1 LTSLQ
6 RDHVPSARPIA
17 AKEIPL
23 VNRTEEMNVLKE
35 AVYRTVHGEGGLVFI
50 HGEAGIG
57 KTRLVRELGAYA
69 RSRGVQVLYGRCP
82 ALFRMDGVPPY
93 ILWKEVIKDYLE
105 TCTPEQLY
113 RVVGYY
119 PAEVAK
125 LVPEIS
131 QKLRSIPQSFPI
143 SPEQEQNRLFEAVS
157 QLITNI
163 SRETPLLVVLDDLQW
178 TDPSSLLL
186 LHYLACG
193 VQKTP
198 LLLLGAYRSTDIDA
212 KHPLTPVLAELN
224 RERLPQ
230 SMQLKR
236 MTLSDVSEIIRNILE
251 QDDVPTK
258 FCELVYE
265 KTKGNPFF
273 AEEVIRSL
281 TEEEAIYREGNK
293 WVFKEISN
301 IEFPDSV
308 RNVVK
313 ARLSRLDEECQEV
326 LTLASFVGNDFT
338 LEAMCALTGIEENKL
353 LELMDKML
361 KTGLIKER
369 KIRGEGVC
377 SFADILVRD
386 VVYEE
391 VSLLKREKLHGTV
404 GDALEKVY
412 AEKIDEH
419 FGELAHHFLESGNR
433 EKALGYFLKASER
446 AQNVYAHD
454 EAFSYL
460 QHALELLEEKN
471 GDVEEKARVTE
482 KLGHI
487 KEWTGEAEAS
497 VDYWNRSLALWN
509 QLKNKKNTAK
519 LHVRIAHVLW
529 DDIGDKQKA
538 SEHHKMALEILENE
552 PESAELANL
561 YEDISYMLWRTGEL
575 AKAYPLAKKAL
586 ELAER
591 LKVPEV
597 VARCYNNLGFIT
609 EVTSADLESALRLN
623 EKGLKIALEN
633 NCIEQALM
641 LYMHVA
647 GSWSNM
653 GKFQKAHETNNEG
666 YELARKVGNQYPI
679 IYFRDSLAQD
689 YINMGEMQ
697 KAKSMYED
705 NLTLAKRNKN
715 PSNLADALIA
725 LGGYYFVL
733 GEWDKSLQLLTE
745 TGEIFKNVVN
755 YQALPYVNLMIGRI
769 FLEKGDYAKAE
780 KHLID
785 CDSAYE
791 EAGDELKRHLL
802 SSPWLSA
809 LYLKKREIEKAEVL
823 IAETHEYAT
832 RTKST
837 YLIAY
842 AEMFKAMLSR
852 EQKNWEQSIEYFK
865 RSLAG
870 LTSLDGQKWQLI
882 DFAYLL
888 YEYGLTYLA
897 RNEKSAREE
906 AHSLL
911 SQALEIYERVGA
923 QRKIEEIKSI
933 IGAQTR
939 REIAGTELVEGVLS
953 SRVATGHVDLDK
965 LLCGGLRSGS
975 AVVLTSPSCNERDS
989 LVKSFLE
996 TGAKK
1001 GEVTFYV
1008 TTDPGMAKPLAEF
1021 QSSFCLFVCNP
1032 QADAIIEDSP
1042 NVVKL
1047 KGVENLT
1054 DISIALTSAMRKL
1067 DPSVKGP
1074 RRACIDIV
1082 SDALL
1087 QHHAVQTRKWLAA
1100 LTAEL
1105 KSMGFTTLAVVDP
1118 RMHPPEE
1125 LYAILGLFEGEI
1137 DIRERETEK
1146 GTARFLKI
1154 RRMSGQE
1161 FLEDE
1166 LLLKK
1171 GELQKKE

>member
-1 LTSLQ
+1 
-6 RDHVPSARPIA
+6 
-17 AKEIPL
+17 
-23 VNRTEEMNVLKE
+23 MNILKE
-35 AVYRTVHGEGGLVFI
+35 AVYGAVHGEGGLVFI

-157 QLITNI
+157 QFITNI

-313 ARLSRLDEECQEV
+313 ARLSRLDEECQNV

-419 FGELAHHFLESGNR
+419 LGELAHHFLESGNR

-446 AQNVYAHD
+446 AQKVYAHD

-471 GDVEEKARVTE
+471 GGVEEKARITE

-497 VDYWNRSLALWN
+497 IEYWNQSLILWN
-509 QLKNKKNTAK
+509 QLKNSKNTAK
-519 LHVRIAHVLW
+519 LHVRMAHVLW

-538 SEHHKMALEILENE
+538 SEHHKMALEILEKE
-552 PESAELANL
+552 PEGAELANL

-575 AKAYPLAKKAL
+575 SKAYPMARKAL

-609 EVTSADLESALRLN
+609 AVTSADWDNALRLN

-633 NCIEQALM
+633 NCTEQALM

-647 GSWSNM
+647 GSWSSM
-653 GKFQKAHETNNEG
+653 GEFQKAHETNNEG
-666 YELARKVGNQYPI
+666 FELARKVGNQYPI

-689 YINMGEMQ
+689 YMNMGEMQ
-697 KAKSMYED
+697 KAKSMYEE

-755 YQALPYVNLMIGRI
+755 YQTLPYVNLMIGRI
-769 FLEKGDYAKAE
+769 FLEKGDYMKAE

-791 EAGDELKRHLL
+791 EAGDELKRHLV

-809 LYLKKREIEKAEVL
+809 LYLKKREIEKAGVL
-823 IAETHEYAT
+823 IAKTYEYAT

-842 AEMFKAMLSR
+842 AEMFKAMLFR

-882 DFAYLL
+882 ELAYLL

-897 RNEKSAREE
+897 RNEKSDREE

-911 SQALEIYERVGA
+911 SNALEIYERVGA

-933 IGAQTR
+933 IGVQTR
-939 REIAGTELVEGVLS
+939 REIVGTELVENVVP

-965 LLCGGLRSGS
+965 LMYGGIPSNS
-975 AVVLTSPSCNERDS
+975 AVVLTSPSCNERDL
-989 LVKSFLE
+989 LVKSYLE

-1008 TTDPGMAKPLAEF
+1008 TTDPGMARLLAEF
-1021 QSSFCLFVCNP
+1021 QSNLCLFVCNP

-1042 NVVKL
+1042 NVIKL

-1087 QHHAVQTRKWLAA
+1087 QHHAVQTRKWLTA
-1100 LTAEL
+1100 LTTEL
-1105 KSMGFTTLAVVDP
+1105 KSMGFTTLVVVDP

-1154 RRMSGQE
+1154 RRVSGQE

-1166 LLLKK
+1166 LLLTR
-1171 GELQKKE
+1171 ERARSI